1 MSDLAF
7 GVFDVTAIVDDEN
20 PLATAAGYEDH
31 IRDAQLAER
40 SGYTYFFFIEH
51 QNAGFPCISSPTVYL
66 AALAR
71 STSTIRIGTMIFMLP
86 LHHPIRLAQDAA
98 VVDVL
103 SRGRLEFGIGSGT
116 RAGEFGP
123 WHVGYQDRRPH
134 ANEVME
140 IVMKTWTERT
150 FSHQGKYWTFT
161 DVGPQPRPYQ
171 RPHPPV
177 WVGAHSL
184 SSYEYAADHAYN
196 VSQIFEVETAT
207 AAKFAH
213 FREYWRKSG
222 RSGPLPH
229 TALVRHVHV
238 AESDAIARAQAEP
251 YMLRGIQGPDVVE
264 RSLKVRANADA
275 TPDALELARVYIE
288 TSRSMQFWFD
298 EGLAFVG
305 SPETVAA
312 AIRAQRDRVG
322 YDVLLLNHQFVDM
335 PRDLYVK
342 SMQLFGERVIPAF
355 RG

>member
-1 MSDLAF
+1 MSDLEF
-7 GVFDVTAIVDDEN
+7 GVFDVTAIIDDEN
-20 PLATAAGYEDH
+20 PDATAQGYEDH
-31 IRDAQLAER
+31 IRDAQTAER
-40 SGYTYFFFIEH
+40 CGYTYFFFIEH
-51 QNAGFPCISSPTVYL
+51 QNAGFPCISSPAVYL

-71 STSTIRIGTMIFMLP
+71 ATSTIRIGTMIFMLP

-103 SRGRLEFGIGSGT
+103 SRGRLEFGIGTGA
-116 RAGEFGP
+116 RAGEFAP
-123 WHVGYQDRRPH
+123 WHVAYQDRRPQ
-134 ANEVME
+134 ADEVME
-140 IVMKTWTERT
+140 IVIKTWTERT
-150 FSHQGKYWTFT
+150 FSHTGKYWTFT
-161 DVGPQPRPYQ
+161 NAGPQPRPFQ

-177 WVGAHSL
+177 WVGAHSP
-184 SSYEYAADHAYN
+184 SSYEYAADHGYN
-196 VSQIFEVETAT
+196 VSQIFEAETAT

-213 FREYWRKSG
+213 FRAYWRKSG
-222 RSGPLPH
+222 RPGPAPR

-238 AESDAIARAQAEP
+238 AESDAAALAQAEP
-251 YMLRGIQGPDVVE
+251 YMLRGIQGPDIVE
-264 RSLKVRANADA
+264 RSLKVRAAADA

-312 AIRAQRDRVG
+312 NIRAQRERVG

-355 RG
+355 RA